1 MKIVLFFDQVQAG
14 LGGKERPDLPLGI
27 EKGGMGAAHML
38 EPHFEKFGAEVVAT
52 LYCGDGY
59 FHDDQELN
67 AKKLTA
73 MVKKI
78 GPDAVICGPAYNY
91 AGYAH
96 MAAVTAKMIQDKT
109 DIAVVAAMS
118 DDNSDTISQYKDE
131 ISIVKMPKKGG
142 IGLNQALEN
151 IVYVAKEL
159 SEGKKKDTFKDLLY

>member
-27 EKGGMGAAHML
+27 EKGGIGAAHML
-38 EPHFEKFGAEVVAT
+38 QPHLDKFDAEVVAT

-59 FHDDQELN
+59 FQEDEQLN

-91 AGYAH
+91 KGYAH
-96 MAAVTAKMIQDKT
+96 MAAVTAQMIQDKT
-109 DIAVVAAMS
+109 DIPVLTAMS
-118 DDNSDTISQYKDE
+118 DDNSDTISQYKDK
-131 ISIVKMPKKGG
+131 INIVKMPKKGG
-142 IGLNQALEN
+142 TGLNQALEN
-151 IVYVAKEL
+151 IVFVAKEI
-159 SEGKKKDTFKDLLY
+159 SEKKARETFKDLLY